1 MSNVR
6 YLLKDGK
13 LFADFSNRK
22 EARWEERQVPSQCEI
37 LTGSKALRIISVLS
51 APTTVVYNESVPTG
65 SITLL
70 VEFDNE
76 AILEKH
82 PDSVECDTSVLGD
95 TPCKAIYDTLNTT
108 FSIEVVAPPEPPAE
122 EPPSEEPVI

>member
-1 MSNVR
+1 MPNVR
-6 YLLKDGK
+6 YLMKSGE

-22 EARWEERQVPSQCEI
+22 EVPWEKRQVPSQCEI
-37 LTGSKALRIISVLS
+37 LTGSKAIKIISVVS
-51 APTTVVYNESVPTG
+51 APETVVYNESVNPG

-82 PDSVECDTSVLGD
+82 PESVECDTSVLGD
-95 TPCKAIYDTLNTT
+95 TPCKAIYDTLSTT

-122 EPPSEEPVI
+122 EPPAEEPGL